1 MNFLISIVKISG
13 YSFYATFFF
22 WGRVS
27 SRIIFTADEFWFLK
41 IPVRYEDSVK
51 LKDFTTSWRDGL
63 AFNAII
69 HTHK

>member
-1 MNFLISIVKISG
+1 MEESDADSIVKDFQVEKKLLSWCQTSLDG
-13 YSFYATFFF
+13 YDD
-22 WGRVS
+22 V
-27 SRIIFTADEFWFLK
+27 
-41 IPVRYEDSVK
+41 VK

>member
-1 MNFLISIVKISG
+1 MRK
-13 YSFYATFFF
+13 YSKNYYLYLYKFVFTQLVFRQNNADLAHVFTFFL
-22 WGRVS
+22 S
-27 SRIIFTADEFWFLK
+27 
-41 IPVRYEDSVK
+41 RYEDVVK